1 MKLTSTTA
9 ILILTYVMPSSSL
22 ASSDPKP
29 QPQPPA
35 DQDKATNKEELL
47 QLPALPESDPD
58 ANIPTLRVGQSLT
71 LESVGPVI
79 INSDGTTRTISNWD
93 TLTEREQ
100 EVTWRRIKKR
110 NAERREI
117 LEAKQKEMLEQEQE
131 KKD

>member
-1 MKLTSTTA
+1 
-9 ILILTYVMPSSSL
+9 MPSSSL